1 MSTGL
6 DLEELDILESV
17 RRGLA
22 PNASRIH
29 ASLDKLN
36 LYSKGGVGDTE
47 VLSPFFDVKL
57 CKSCLSLFLCM
68 RRGAS

>member
-57 CKSCLSLFLCM
+57 NSCLSLFLCM